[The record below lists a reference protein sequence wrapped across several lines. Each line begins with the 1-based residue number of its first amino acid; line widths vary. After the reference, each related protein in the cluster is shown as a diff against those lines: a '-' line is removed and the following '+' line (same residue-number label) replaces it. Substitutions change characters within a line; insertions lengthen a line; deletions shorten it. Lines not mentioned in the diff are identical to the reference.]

1 MPERRCR
8 GLHREAPAEQGRAAP
23 QELLPREA
31 EGLLAVRNR
40 DQEETTAA
48 GPGPRRCGRRVAVR
62 EESALHRSRHGTF
75 PATLFHHR
83 VTAQGGKNRSHSAD
97 RRRLFLIFLF
107 QVLHSSN
114 IELTHYFPLLLKLVL
129 LLYAVLCLGELLHRW
144 SSRGC
149 SLALWCA

>member
-40 DQEETTAA
+40 DQEEAAA

-75 PATLFHHR
+75 LLPCSIIESLHK
-83 VTAQGGKNRSHSAD
+83 GGQIIH
-97 RRRLFLIFLF
+97 
-107 QVLHSSN
+107 
-114 IELTHYFPLLLKLVL
+114 
-129 LLYAVLCLGELLHRW
+129 AVLIGVACFCSFYFRCCILQA
-144 SSRGC
+144 SSCRTT
-149 SLALWCA
+149 SRSS